1 MEPSVIA
8 RTIAAQLGRETFAC
22 LGARNLLDLGD
33 GLKFDIQGCSKINR
47 IIIMLHPSDTYIV
60 TFGKLTQQR
69 KENLD
74 LGYTEA
80 VWETVSRHT
89 DIYCDMLH
97 DLIEEE
103 TGLYATLHPRT

>member
-1 MEPSVIA
+1 MEPSIIA
-8 RTIAAQLGRETFAC
+8 QTIAAQLGRETFAC

-33 GLKFDIQGCSKINR
+33 GLQFDIQGCPKINR
-47 IIIMLHPSDTYIV
+47 ILIVLHPSDTYIV

-69 KENLD
+69 KENL
-74 LGYTEA
+74 GISYTEA

-89 DIYCDMLH
+89 DIYFDMLH